1 MKEKTVEKTAPKV
14 DIDAIITKARS
25 NFKNSEKGLGLQIVR
40 GTDRKLSDNDS
51 DYICWPN
58 SSWQVLTGIRGLPFG
73 RIVQIAGKPD
83 SGKSTHAM
91 EFMSRAQKQGVQVIL
106 WDAENK
112 FSTSR
117 FEKYFGGKSEDLI
130 VITSKMILEGS
141 DEVDAVV
148 HAFMEL
154 NPGQKV
160 LIVWDSVG
168 STVGKSEGMVAKR
181 QSKQM
186 AEAAKDNGAAVRGF
200 IQLMETYKNHE
211 TGVEKIAVLLINQTY
226 ANIGSHGQK
235 ESGGQKVEFF
245 SSIII
250 QLTRKANLN
259 KIKQGLKRKIGITS
273 KAVVKKNHLFDS
285 EESIAELDLDITARG
300 IFVNSK
306 SPALKLVGEEQRS
319 SEDFEQTEDD
329 VEIADETEDEE

>member
-1 MKEKTVEKTAPKV
+1 MVKEKTAQKV
-14 DIDAIITKARS
+14 DIDAIISKARS

-40 GTDRKLSDNDS
+40 GSDRKISENDS
-51 DYICWPN
+51 DYICWPD
-58 SSWQVLTGIRGLPFG
+58 SSWQVLTGVRGLPFG
-73 RIVQIAGKPD
+73 RIVQIAGRPD

-91 EFMSRAQKQGVQVIL
+91 EFMARAQKQGAQVIL

-117 FEKYFGGKSEDLI
+117 FDKYFGGISNDLI

-148 HAFMEL
+148 HAIMEL
-154 NPGQKV
+154 NPTQKI

-211 TGVEKIAVLLINQTY
+211 TGEERIAVLLINQTY

-235 ESGGQKVEFF
+235 ESGGQKVEYF

-250 QLTRKANLN
+250 QLTRKAYLF
-259 KIKQGLKRKIGITS
+259 KVRAGLKRKLGITA
-273 KAVVKKNHLFDS
+273 KAVIRKNHLFDS

-300 IFVNSK
+300 VFVNSK
-306 SPALKLVGEEQRS
+306 SPALKLVSEAQRS
-319 SEDFEQTEDD
+319 SEDFEAVDED
-329 VEIADETEDEE
+329 VELADDGEVEDEE